1 MPGLLSGWL
10 EKAQKKMALHKP
22 KSFPTHYHYAAFF
35 DARDILFKGDNMA
48 ILEYPDQKTQEE
60 IFHHTVSKFDLQGKS
75 ILDVCCGLGY
85 LKGYLDRHYP
95 GYASYLVVDL
105 SDHMVTGAQER
116 LGKGYFVKRD
126 ILADPF
132 AENQFDIS
140 FLISVLG
147 YPIGTDPEAYMKQ
160 LLKELFHT
168 SGYGIVFTHLAPHR
182 REEPSDFTYD
192 PQALRE
198 WCHQALSPHV
208 VLDDTLGQV
217 TYVIAVYKS
226 IPT

>member
-1 MPGLLSGWL
+1 MPGLLSRWL

-35 DARDILFKGDNMA
+35 DARDILFKGDDMA

-60 IFHHTVSKFDLQGKS
+60 IFHRAVSKFDLQGNS
-75 ILDVCCGLGY
+75 ILDVGCGLGY
-85 LKGYLDRHYP
+85 LKGYLDRHYSD
-95 GYASYLVVDL
+95 YASYLGVDL
-105 SDHMVTGAQER
+105 SDHMVAGAQER
-116 LGKGYFVKRD
+116 FGKGYFRKRD

-147 YPIGTDPEAYMKQ
+147 YPVGPDPEAYMKR
-160 LLKELFHT
+160 LLKELFRI
-168 SGYGIVFTHLAPHR
+168 SGCGIGFTHLAPHR
-182 REEPSDFTYD
+182 REEPSDFTYG
-192 PQALRE
+192 PHALKE
-198 WCHQALSPHV
+198 WCRQALSPHV

-217 TYVIAVYKS
+217 TYVIAVYKG

>member
-1 MPGLLSGWL
+1 MPSLLSRWL

-35 DARDILFKGDNMA
+35 DARDILFKGDDMA
-48 ILEYPDQKTQEE
+48 VLEYPDQKTQEE
-60 IFHHTVSKFDLQGKS
+60 IFHHTVSKFELQGKS
-75 ILDVCCGLGY
+75 ILDVGCGLGH

-95 GYASYLVVDL
+95 YYASYLGVDL
-105 SDHMVTGAQER
+105 SDHMVAGAEER
-116 LGKGYFVKRD
+116 FGKGSFMKRD

-132 AENQFDIS
+132 AENQFDVS

-147 YPIGTDPEAYMKQ
+147 YPVGPDPEAYMKG
-160 LLKELFHT
+160 LLKELFRI
-168 SGYGIVFTHLAPHR
+168 SGCGIGFTHLAPHR
-182 REEPSDFTYD
+182 REEPSAFTYD

-198 WCHQALSPHV
+198 WCRQALSPRV

-217 TYVIAVYKS
+217 TYVTAVYKG

>member
-1 MPGLLSGWL
+1 MPGLLSRWL

-22 KSFPTHYHYAAFF
+22 KSFPTHHHYAAFF
-35 DARDILFKGDNMA
+35 DARDILFKGDDMA

-60 IFHHTVSKFDLQGKS
+60 IFHHVVSKFDLQGNS
-75 ILDVCCGLGY
+75 ILDVGCGLGY

-95 GYASYLVVDL
+95 DYASYLGIDL
-105 SDHMVTGAQER
+105 SDHMVAGAQER
-116 LGKGYFVKRD
+116 FGKGCFIKRD
-126 ILADPF
+126 ILVDPF
-132 AENQFDIS
+132 FENQFDIS

-147 YPIGTDPEAYMKQ
+147 YPVGPDPEAYMKG
-160 LLKELFHT
+160 LLKELFRI
-168 SGYGIVFTHLAPHR
+168 SGCGIGFTHLAPHR

-192 PQALRE
+192 PQALKE
-198 WCHQALSPHV
+198 WCCQVLSPHV

-217 TYVIAVYKS
+217 TYVIAVYKG